1 MEHILK
7 CMGCGIYSL
16 KSKCPNCGKDM
27 LRPIPPKFS
36 PDDKYGK
43 YRRQVKSSDLKKEGL
58 L

>member
-7 CMGCGIYSL
+7 CKECGIYSI
-16 KSKCPNCGKDM
+16 KNKCPKCGCEM
-27 LRPIPPKFS
+27 LRPMPPKFS

-43 YRRQVKSSDLKKEGL
+43 YRRQVKSLDLKKEGL